1 MDVRLYRFLD
11 FEAGERRGSTRFIV
25 WLYLVEQMS
34 HCIALLLSKVK
45 GFWISSVSM
54 EELGSE
60 IHCNMLYLSQY
71 FSLSPAVLDA
81 FAFV

>member
-1 MDVRLYRFLD
+1 MDIRLHGFFN
-11 FEAGERRGSTRFIV
+11 FEAGERRGSARFVV

-34 HCIALLLSKVK
+34 HCIALLSKVK
-45 GFWISSVSM
+45 GFWISSVLM

-71 FSLSPAVLDA
+71 FSLSPVVLDTL
-81 FAFV
+81 AFV